1 MKITVKLKKMSEK
14 LIKSCVKQ
22 IILYLVMLIINK
34 CNVVISQDANIV
46 LKQGTV
52 VGVSFK
58 YIFIKKY

>member
-1 MKITVKLKKMSEK
+1 LKITVKLKKMSEK

-58 YIFIKKY
+58 YIFIKKN